1 MKSKKKDTKRAKARE
16 TDEFD
21 GILAMYKTKLLKRIN
36 KSVPSAKAPA
46 FEEIEMSDDWLW
58 MTTPN

>member
-21 GILAMYKTKLLKRIN
+21 GIMAMYKSKLLKKIN
-36 KSVPSAKAPA
+36 KVAPAGKAPA
-46 FEEIEMSDDWLW
+46 FEEIEMSDD
-58 MTTPN
+58 

>member
-36 KSVPSAKAPA
+36 KTVPSAKAPA
-46 FEEIEMSDDWLW
+46 FEEIEMSDD
-58 MTTPN
+58 